1 MKNCRRILSLSLCVI
16 LAVGTLLPSVVTAAP
31 ERADQRGGEY
41 RTLPS
46 EDAIAS
52 MSKFDGRDYGI
63 VTPVKDQGST
73 NLCWA
78 YSSVAASE
86 TSILRSGINPSA
98 TPENLN
104 LNPQAAAYRIS
115 NRASDPLGNTDG
127 EYIAGDFTAATGNP
141 SKIATLFSLWW
152 GPVSGKSAAVDPFEN
167 SEYRLESAVNIP
179 ENKDNPELRIETIKR
194 AIAKYGAV
202 TFQYNNASNIYYYN
216 PKNETGSQSY
226 PHACTIIGWDDTI
239 PADSFAPGGASR
251 NGGWLIK
258 NSYSSLPDGYPYF
271 YISYDNTSSYTYA
284 FSYSLREKYDRN
296 YCYDGAINDFPLRND
311 RVVANVYRAAGSE
324 AEGKTE
330 VLKAVNI
337 GISGNSYT
345 VEVEV
350 FTGLSDPFGSAN
362 PPTDGGESAAK
373 KTQSFDFGGYVTV
386 SFDTPVE
393 LSKGEWFSVIVRIT
407 DGNAKIR
414 LGEKNGRNL
423 SYAGTSG
430 GFTKIGNYV
439 GRIKALTSVIDALPD
454 EDDTEY
460 NFTNLVVLAKFS
472 GEEEFA
478 NDVYQGATV
487 AQIIDNTYNRAGYS
501 VRDYFGAISNGK
513 LKMRTLFLLD
523 NGGSVTLSRP
533 RGYYAEKDDFNP
545 DGYEAGYE
553 NLRIAE
559 LREDWADAVND
570 AIAAGNLPTDI
581 SGKVY
586 DAGELDKNGDGRIDC
601 ITVIYKPT
609 VQNISVGW
617 SSPLWDY
624 HYYSPF
630 VGISTDGGELIS
642 SEYVQLTLSYMTADG
657 RSALYKGADALP
669 IASLG
674 KICHETLHVFGL
686 KDLYRSDLSSEVYF
700 MSAMGKPLSP
710 AVQFISVK
718 EREALGF
725 LSGDDILTL
734 SCDGSYSLDVS
745 SPHSSGTVGY
755 KLELPE
761 RGKTLYLEYR
771 RFEGSANRYDTKS
784 KELYSCA
791 TGELIR
797 GQTLKSGLVC
807 YLAKSGVRFPSNL
820 NGTNEYVV
828 VSGGIYSTK
837 SDAAIAPGESINI
850 TDEISITVTEMSEG
864 ALRFE
869 ISGIGDVTPPHTH
882 KLERTEGIPATCV
895 ADGVRAH
902 YRCTECGAYF
912 DADDTTT
919 PVEYSSLI
927 IPSKDGAHDLRLV
940 TAAAPL
946 CTGDG
951 HVEYYEC
958 RLCGKLFADSAAE
971 REISADDVR
980 FLGDGNRDGKIN
992 VKDIV
997 IAIRAAIGQTMDNID
1012 LDALDINRDGNVDVK
1027 DIIILIRHS
1036 TGYKQSYLIG
1046 YQMSSVPSAKP
1057 LVKVVSGVE
1066 FITYKSSITYK
1077 GQKDE
1082 YAYTAQNDGLVR
1094 IDISEL
1100 KSGIYVDL
1108 YVYDRLGEE
1117 VVFRDYCKNN
1127 SGVSIPKAK
1136 AGDTYRI
1143 QVRYN
1148 NEFGDYVLT
1157 IGQPKPVI
1165 DVTSFKE
1172 VRDSIQY
1179 TEQYNYYTFTP
1190 SVDGLYRFDLN
1201 NMQSD
1206 FYVRLYLYDRLG
1218 YEVSAHEY
1226 CANNGITGT
1235 NLKAGEEYKIAV
1247 EYLRGFGDYSLVI
1260 GRQNPTVD
1268 ISGLTEIS
1276 DRITFK
1282 EQKNVYSFT
1291 APSDGDCR
1299 FDITEMKSDVHVG
1312 LYVYDRLGYEVVSH
1326 GYCSNNS
1333 GITLNGMKSG
1343 ETYKIVVVYI
1353 TGFGDYTLT
1362 INH

>member
-41 RTLPS
+41 RALPS

-362 PPTDGGESAAK
+362 PPTDGGKSAAK

-386 SFDTPVE
+386 SLDTPVE

-586 DAGELDKNGDGRIDC
+586 DAGELDKNGDGKIDC

-820 NGTNEYVV
+820 NGTSEYVV

-912 DADDTTT
+912 DAEDTTTPVEYSSLIIPSKDGAHDLRLVTAAAPSCTGDGHVEHYECRLCGKLFADSAAEREISADDVKVPAAHSLGELVPRKNATCVADGVRAHYRCTECEAYFDAEDTTTPVEYSSLIIPSKDGAHDLRLVTAAAPSCTGDGHVEHYECRLCGKLFADSAAEREISADDVKIPAAHTLGELVPRKNATCVADGVRAHYRCTECGAYFDADDTTT

-940 TAAAPL
+940 TAAAPS

-951 HVEYYEC
+951 HVEHYEC

-980 FLGDGNRDGKIN
+980 FLGDGNRDGRIS

-1012 LDALDINRDGNVDVK
+1012 LDALDVNRDGSVDVK
-1027 DIIILIRHS
+1027 DIVILIRHS

-1046 YQMSSVPSAKP
+1046 YPMSSVPGTKP
-1057 LVKVVSGVE
+1057 
-1066 FITYKSSITYK
+1066 
-1077 GQKDE
+1077 
-1082 YAYTAQNDGLVR
+1082 R
-1094 IDISEL
+1094 
-1100 KSGIYVDL
+1100 
-1108 YVYDRLGEE
+1108 
-1117 VVFRDYCKNN
+1117 
-1127 SGVSIPKAK
+1127 
-1136 AGDTYRI
+1136 
-1143 QVRYN
+1143 
-1148 NEFGDYVLT
+1148 
-1157 IGQPKPVI
+1157 
-1165 DVTSFKE
+1165 
-1172 VRDSIQY
+1172 
-1179 TEQYNYYTFTP
+1179 
-1190 SVDGLYRFDLN
+1190 
-1201 NMQSD
+1201 
-1206 FYVRLYLYDRLG
+1206 
-1218 YEVSAHEY
+1218 
-1226 CANNGITGT
+1226 
-1235 NLKAGEEYKIAV
+1235 
-1247 EYLRGFGDYSLVI
+1247 
-1260 GRQNPTVD
+1260 
-1268 ISGLTEIS
+1268 
-1276 DRITFK
+1276 
-1282 EQKNVYSFT
+1282 
-1291 APSDGDCR
+1291 
-1299 FDITEMKSDVHVG
+1299 
-1312 LYVYDRLGYEVVSH
+1312 
-1326 GYCSNNS
+1326 
-1333 GITLNGMKSG
+1333 
-1343 ETYKIVVVYI
+1343 
-1353 TGFGDYTLT
+1353 
-1362 INH
+1362 

>member
-1247 EYLRGFGDYSLVI
+1247 EYVRGFGDYSLVI

>member
-1 MKNCRRILSLSLCVI
+1 MKNCRRILSLSLCAI

-41 RTLPS
+41 RALPS

-73 NLCWA
+73 NLCWT

-386 SFDTPVE
+386 SLDTPVE

-912 DADDTTT
+912 DAEDTTTPVEYSSLIIPSKDGAHDLRLITAAAPSCTGDGHVEYYECRLCGKLFADSTAEREISADDVKIPAAHTLGELVPRKNATCVADGVRAHYRCTECGAYFDADDTTT

-940 TAAAPL
+940 TAAAPS

-951 HVEYYEC
+951 YVEHYEC

-980 FLGDGNRDGKIN
+980 FLGDGNRDGRIS

-1012 LDALDINRDGNVDVK
+1012 LDALDVNRDGSVDVK
-1027 DIIILIRHS
+1027 DIVILIRHS

-1046 YQMSSVPSAKP
+1046 YPMSSVPGTKP
-1057 LVKVVSGVE
+1057 
-1066 FITYKSSITYK
+1066 
-1077 GQKDE
+1077 
-1082 YAYTAQNDGLVR
+1082 R
-1094 IDISEL
+1094 
-1100 KSGIYVDL
+1100 
-1108 YVYDRLGEE
+1108 
-1117 VVFRDYCKNN
+1117 
-1127 SGVSIPKAK
+1127 
-1136 AGDTYRI
+1136 
-1143 QVRYN
+1143 
-1148 NEFGDYVLT
+1148 
-1157 IGQPKPVI
+1157 
-1165 DVTSFKE
+1165 
-1172 VRDSIQY
+1172 
-1179 TEQYNYYTFTP
+1179 
-1190 SVDGLYRFDLN
+1190 
-1201 NMQSD
+1201 
-1206 FYVRLYLYDRLG
+1206 
-1218 YEVSAHEY
+1218 
-1226 CANNGITGT
+1226 
-1235 NLKAGEEYKIAV
+1235 
-1247 EYLRGFGDYSLVI
+1247 
-1260 GRQNPTVD
+1260 
-1268 ISGLTEIS
+1268 
-1276 DRITFK
+1276 
-1282 EQKNVYSFT
+1282 
-1291 APSDGDCR
+1291 
-1299 FDITEMKSDVHVG
+1299 
-1312 LYVYDRLGYEVVSH
+1312 
-1326 GYCSNNS
+1326 
-1333 GITLNGMKSG
+1333 
-1343 ETYKIVVVYI
+1343 
-1353 TGFGDYTLT
+1353 
-1362 INH
+1362 

>member
-1 MKNCRRILSLSLCVI
+1 MRSVRSARGNAVKEGLMKNCRRILSLSLCVI

-31 ERADQRGGEY
+31 ERAGQRGGEY
-41 RTLPS
+41 RALPS

-362 PPTDGGESAAK
+362 PPTDGGKSAAK

-386 SFDTPVE
+386 SLDTPVE

-439 GRIKALTSVIDALPD
+439 GRIKALTSLIDALPD

-586 DAGELDKNGDGRIDC
+586 DAGELDKNGDGKIDC

-869 ISGIGDVTPPHTH
+869 ISGIVDVTPPHTH

-912 DADDTTT
+912 DAEDTTT

-940 TAAAPL
+940 TAAAPS

-997 IAIRAAIGQTMDNID
+997 IAIRTAIGQTMDNID
-1012 LDALDINRDGNVDVK
+1012 LDALDVNRDGSVDVK
-1027 DIIILIRHS
+1027 DIVILIRHS

-1046 YQMSSVPSAKP
+1046 YPMSSVPGTKP
-1057 LVKVVSGVE
+1057 
-1066 FITYKSSITYK
+1066 
-1077 GQKDE
+1077 
-1082 YAYTAQNDGLVR
+1082 R
-1094 IDISEL
+1094 
-1100 KSGIYVDL
+1100 
-1108 YVYDRLGEE
+1108 
-1117 VVFRDYCKNN
+1117 
-1127 SGVSIPKAK
+1127 
-1136 AGDTYRI
+1136 
-1143 QVRYN
+1143 
-1148 NEFGDYVLT
+1148 
-1157 IGQPKPVI
+1157 
-1165 DVTSFKE
+1165 
-1172 VRDSIQY
+1172 
-1179 TEQYNYYTFTP
+1179 
-1190 SVDGLYRFDLN
+1190 
-1201 NMQSD
+1201 
-1206 FYVRLYLYDRLG
+1206 
-1218 YEVSAHEY
+1218 
-1226 CANNGITGT
+1226 
-1235 NLKAGEEYKIAV
+1235 
-1247 EYLRGFGDYSLVI
+1247 
-1260 GRQNPTVD
+1260 
-1268 ISGLTEIS
+1268 
-1276 DRITFK
+1276 
-1282 EQKNVYSFT
+1282 
-1291 APSDGDCR
+1291 
-1299 FDITEMKSDVHVG
+1299 
-1312 LYVYDRLGYEVVSH
+1312 
-1326 GYCSNNS
+1326 
-1333 GITLNGMKSG
+1333 
-1343 ETYKIVVVYI
+1343 
-1353 TGFGDYTLT
+1353 
-1362 INH
+1362 

>member
-1 MKNCRRILSLSLCVI
+1 MKKIISFALALLAALSTASFEVFADGEALKSPNPVPGRANPTGNILEFDDLTGAAPKGASGYSGVTGELFEADPIEEGDGWTVVFDAMVTKHEPGNNGQLAQFILSPDAGTHQMGYCFSRKHVAFEVSYAGWPTYSPSLITGYAALASTPYDLQKGTWARYAVQLREYTFSVWMNGAKMVEYEFTEDDLLDEGREDVRMRFI
-16 LAVGTLLPSVVTAAP
+16 LFYPTNVTMYLDNIVTAAP
-31 ERADQRGGEY
+31 DFDVATETGTIY
-41 RTLPS
+41 NVLT
-46 EDAIAS
+46 
-52 MSKFDGRDYGI
+52 FDGD
-63 VTPVKDQGST
+63 
-73 NLCWA
+73 A
-78 YSSVAASE
+78 
-86 TSILRSGINPSA
+86 
-98 TPENLN
+98 ENV
-104 LNPQAAAYRIS
+104 P
-115 NRASDPLGNTDG
+115 
-127 EYIAGDFTAATGNP
+127 AAT
-141 SKIATLFSLWW
+141 KIGDEPKEDEEDTRPTYSIYEEAEAAQ
-152 GPVSGKSAAVDPFEN
+152 GKDRPRTVYVD
-167 SEYRLESAVNIP
+167 
-179 ENKDNPELRIETIKR
+179 KDNNPFIYENVLNEETNEYESQLVPFDKSIKILPTTTVNTLAEENGWFFAGGTGAYTIVKLEHNLRFVSPAEPSCTED
-194 AIAKYGAV
+194 GHEG
-202 TFQYNNASNIYYYN
+202 YYEC
-216 PKNETGSQSY
+216 KLCGKLF
-226 PHACTIIGWDDTI
+226 
-239 PADSFAPGGASR
+239 AD
-251 NGGWLIK
+251 
-258 NSYSSLPDGYPYF
+258 
-271 YISYDNTSSYTYA
+271 
-284 FSYSLREKYDRN
+284 
-296 YCYDGAINDFPLRND
+296 
-311 RVVANVYRAAGSE
+311 
-324 AEGKTE
+324 
-330 VLKAVNI
+330 
-337 GISGNSYT
+337 
-345 VEVEV
+345 
-350 FTGLSDPFGSAN
+350 
-362 PPTDGGESAAK
+362 SAAK
-373 KTQSFDFGGYVTV
+373 KEIS
-386 SFDTPVE
+386 
-393 LSKGEWFSVIVRIT
+393 
-407 DGNAKIR
+407 
-414 LGEKNGRNL
+414 
-423 SYAGTSG
+423 
-430 GFTKIGNYV
+430 
-439 GRIKALTSVIDALPD
+439 
-454 EDDTEY
+454 
-460 NFTNLVVLAKFS
+460 
-472 GEEEFA
+472 A
-478 NDVYQGATV
+478 NDV
-487 AQIIDNTYNRAGYS
+487 
-501 VRDYFGAISNGK
+501 K
-513 LKMRTLFLLD
+513 LPAAHTL
-523 NGGSVTLSRP
+523 
-533 RGYYAEKDDFNP
+533 
-545 DGYEAGYE
+545 
-553 NLRIAE
+553 
-559 LREDWADAVND
+559 
-570 AIAAGNLPTDI
+570 
-581 SGKVY
+581 
-586 DAGELDKNGDGRIDC
+586 GELVPRKDATC
-601 ITVIYKPT
+601 
-609 VQNISVGW
+609 
-617 SSPLWDY
+617 
-624 HYYSPF
+624 
-630 VGISTDGGELIS
+630 
-642 SEYVQLTLSYMTADG
+642 TADG
-657 RSALYKGADALP
+657 HVEYYECRLCGKLFADSAAEREISADDVKIPA
-669 IASLG
+669 AHSLG
-674 KICHETLHVFGL
+674 
-686 KDLYRSDLSSEVYF
+686 
-700 MSAMGKPLSP
+700 
-710 AVQFISVK
+710 
-718 EREALGF
+718 
-725 LSGDDILTL
+725 
-734 SCDGSYSLDVS
+734 
-745 SPHSSGTVGY
+745 
-755 KLELPE
+755 ELVP
-761 RGKTLYLEYR
+761 RK
-771 RFEGSANRYDTKS
+771 N
-784 KELYSCA
+784 
-791 TGELIR
+791 
-797 GQTLKSGLVC
+797 
-807 YLAKSGVRFPSNL
+807 
-820 NGTNEYVV
+820 
-828 VSGGIYSTK
+828 
-837 SDAAIAPGESINI
+837 
-850 TDEISITVTEMSEG
+850 
-864 ALRFE
+864 
-869 ISGIGDVTPPHTH
+869 
-882 KLERTEGIPATCV
+882 ATCV

-912 DADDTTT
+912 DAEDTTT

-1247 EYLRGFGDYSLVI
+1247 EYVRGFGDYSLVI

>member
-41 RTLPS
+41 RALPS

-52 MSKFDGRDYGI
+52 MSKFDGRDYEI

-86 TSILRSGINPSA
+86 TSILRSRINPSA

-362 PPTDGGESAAK
+362 PPTDGGKSAAK

-386 SFDTPVE
+386 SLDTPVE

-454 EDDTEY
+454 EDNTEY

-586 DAGELDKNGDGRIDC
+586 DAGELDKNGDGKIDC

-725 LSGDDILTL
+725 LTGDDILTL
-734 SCDGSYSLDVS
+734 SGDGSYSLDVS

-755 KLELPE
+755 KLEIPE

-912 DADDTTT
+912 DAEDTTT

-997 IAIRAAIGQTMDNID
+997 IAIRTAIGQTMDNID
-1012 LDALDINRDGNVDVK
+1012 LDALDVNRDGSVDVK
-1027 DIIILIRHS
+1027 DIVILIRHS

-1046 YQMSSVPSAKP
+1046 YPMSSVPGTKP
-1057 LVKVVSGVE
+1057 
-1066 FITYKSSITYK
+1066 
-1077 GQKDE
+1077 
-1082 YAYTAQNDGLVR
+1082 R
-1094 IDISEL
+1094 
-1100 KSGIYVDL
+1100 
-1108 YVYDRLGEE
+1108 
-1117 VVFRDYCKNN
+1117 
-1127 SGVSIPKAK
+1127 
-1136 AGDTYRI
+1136 
-1143 QVRYN
+1143 
-1148 NEFGDYVLT
+1148 
-1157 IGQPKPVI
+1157 
-1165 DVTSFKE
+1165 
-1172 VRDSIQY
+1172 
-1179 TEQYNYYTFTP
+1179 
-1190 SVDGLYRFDLN
+1190 
-1201 NMQSD
+1201 
-1206 FYVRLYLYDRLG
+1206 
-1218 YEVSAHEY
+1218 
-1226 CANNGITGT
+1226 
-1235 NLKAGEEYKIAV
+1235 
-1247 EYLRGFGDYSLVI
+1247 
-1260 GRQNPTVD
+1260 
-1268 ISGLTEIS
+1268 
-1276 DRITFK
+1276 
-1282 EQKNVYSFT
+1282 
-1291 APSDGDCR
+1291 
-1299 FDITEMKSDVHVG
+1299 
-1312 LYVYDRLGYEVVSH
+1312 
-1326 GYCSNNS
+1326 
-1333 GITLNGMKSG
+1333 
-1343 ETYKIVVVYI
+1343 
-1353 TGFGDYTLT
+1353 
-1362 INH
+1362 